1 MVFSINKL
9 NTNNQGVFYD
19 DSQKNMINLKSCDS
33 LNRVKIKRENYNYE
47 LRSKKLEKN
56 NYLTYFAKE
65 EKNKYAEILHFLSEE
80 KDENGKNVFEI
91 SIKPERLSNGLKKNH
106 IENLKKWVNSKRF
119 FDKSQLYVFFDWDL
133 TISVYEGFYQLSKD
147 FNEIGIN
154 REFIDY
160 YEDKTKITVNEVQLK
175 NDFLLFILGGRER
188 FNMLRDMYNFLRE
201 KGVNIFIIT
210 NNDTAEGESKLWFL
224 SIINLIF
231 SDFREN
237 QLIYSGVI
245 GKYEA
250 INKIFNCKRNKIVK
264 KKNVTKKM
272 NSKKNI
278 EETENKIKNKTRS
291 KKDITR
297 DISRYNNLD
306 NQLELKYYPQSN
318 KYEKY
323 EDIDN
328 QNTVVSPNR
337 NIKSDDINEQ
347 VDMVYFTP
355 PITTPVQSPLR
366 SNNDTRKITP
376 KSTGTP
382 NRNSPNTNLQNT
394 DPQRRL
400 TKRSKSKTPLRVL
413 SKNVLNSLD
422 DLPKGSVGNSIPNQG
437 FIGQSVYE

>member
-19 DSQKNMINLKSCDS
+19 DSQKNMINLKGCDS
-33 LNRVKIKRENYNYE
+33 LNRVKIKREDYNYNNNIT
-47 LRSKKLEKN
+47 LKKK
-56 NYLTYFAKE
+56 NYLSYFAE
-65 EKNKYAEILHFLSEE
+65 REKNKYAEILLFLSEE

-91 SIKPERLSNGLKKNH
+91 SIKPERLSNGLRKNH
-106 IENLKKWVNSKRF
+106 IENLKKWINSKRF
-119 FDKSQLYVFFDWDL
+119 VDKSQLYVFFDWDL

-147 FNEIGIN
+147 FNKIGIN

-160 YEDKTKITVNEVQLK
+160 YEDKTKITVNEDELK
-175 NDFLLFILGGRER
+175 RDFLLFILGGKER
-188 FNMLRDMYNFLRE
+188 FNMLIDMYNFLSE
-201 KGVNIFIIT
+201 KGVNVFIVT

-250 INKIFNCKRNKIVK
+250 INRIFNCKRNKIVK

-278 EETENKIKNKTRS
+278 EETENKMKNKTRS

-297 DISRYNNLD
+297 DISQLNNLD
-306 NQLELKYYPQSN
+306 SQLELKYYPQSN

-323 EDIDN
+323 EDIEN

-337 NIKSDDINEQ
+337 NIKPDDINEEG
-347 VDMVYFTP
+347 DMVLITP
-355 PITTPVQSPLR
+355 SQSPLR
-366 SNNDTRKITP
+366 SNNETSKGTP
-376 KSTGTP
+376 NTIGTP
-382 NRNSPNTNLQNT
+382 NRNSPNRNS
-394 DPQRRL
+394 QRRFSKRTPIRNFT
-400 TKRSKSKTPLRVL
+400 TKVFGDQFTEVSTDSNNRSNTLVNRDTSKTR
-413 SKNVLNSLD
+413 SLF
-422 DLPKGSVGNSIPNQG
+422 N
-437 FIGQSVYE
+437 

>member
-47 LRSKKLEKN
+47 LRRKKLEKN
-56 NYLTYFAKE
+56 NYLTYFAEK
-65 EKNKYAEILHFLSEE
+65 EKNKYAEILLFLSEE

-91 SIKPERLSNGLKKNH
+91 SIKPERLSNGLRKNQ

-119 FDKSQLYVFFDWDL
+119 VDKSQLYVFFDWDL

-160 YEDKTKITVNEVQLK
+160 YEDKTKITVNELQLK
-175 NDFLLFILGGRER
+175 RDFLLFILGGEER
-188 FNMLRDMYNFLRE
+188 FNMLIDMYNFLRE
-201 KGVNIFIIT
+201 KGVNVFIIT

-231 SDFREN
+231 SDFGEN

-272 NSKKNI
+272 NPKKNV
-278 EETENKIKNKTRS
+278 EETENKMKNKTRS

-297 DISRYNNLD
+297 DISQLNNLD
-306 NQLELKYYPQSN
+306 SQLELKYYPQSN
-318 KYEKY
+318 KYQTY
-323 EDIDN
+323 RDN
-328 QNTVVSPNR
+328 VNQTPLYSPSRNTISN
-337 NIKSDDINEQ
+337 NKENEE
-347 VDMVYFTP
+347 VLDGS
-355 PITTPVQSPLR
+355 ITTPQYKSPEKTKTKTPRTATPQSA
-366 SNNDTRKITP
+366 TRT
-376 KSTGTP
+376 
-382 NRNSPNTNLQNT
+382 SP
-394 DPQRRL
+394 RRL
-400 TKRSKSKTPLRVL
+400 QKSNTMRFNNPFLGIQDKTTSGINVNNFGSRSLYS
-413 SKNVLNSLD
+413 NEDN
-422 DLPKGSVGNSIPNQG
+422 
-437 FIGQSVYE
+437 E